1 MVEPKLISP
10 AGIPAALE
18 KAIRYRLLNEPLEA
32 ESICRDVLA
41 VDPEN
46 QEAVVTLLLAL
57 TDEFDKELAG
67 ALTDVQ
73 ALLPKIKSEYERAYY
88 EGIINERWGN
98 AQLSKGAQTSV
109 GWYHAA
115 MRYYAKAEEL
125 SETDNDDAVLRWN
138 TCVRIIGRY
147 DFAPEAMTHD
157 IHGEYGDDVPLR

>member
-1 MVEPKLISP
+1 MAVPRPISK
-10 AGIPAALE
+10 AGVPAAME
-18 KAIRYRLLNEPLEA
+18 KATRYRLLNEPLEA

-46 QEAVVTLLLAL
+46 QEAVLTLLLAV

-67 ALTDVQ
+67 ALHDVQ
-73 ALLPKIKSEYERAYY
+73 ALLPKIKGEYERAYY

-125 SETDNDDAVLRWN
+125 SESDNDDAVLRWN
-138 TCVRIIGRY
+138 TCVRIMQRY
-147 DFAPEAMTHD
+147 DFTEESMNHD
-157 IHGEYGDDVPLR
+157 IDSEYGDDVPYR